1 MESLL
6 SKLLLNRCSENE
18 RKMLWFQTNEF
29 KDWYVEVFEDEE
41 RLSQKFNTDG
51 MPDAYSVEA
60 ITEWCLSGMLSA
72 AANYT
77 NARINRYLSR
87 GCELD

>member
-29 KDWYVEVFEDEE
+29 KGWYVEVFEDEE
-41 RLSQKFNTDG
+41 RLS
-51 MPDAYSVEA
+51 
-60 ITEWCLSGMLSA
+60 
-72 AANYT
+72 
-77 NARINRYLSR
+77 
-87 GCELD
+87 